1 MRIPRSV
8 AIRSVLG
15 VTAVLTLGLA
25 LSGVYLL
32 PRKAD
37 ALRAEADRI
46 GADLGDR
53 GHAGLGPAAAPGTV
67 PIPTA
72 AALPA
77 GAAAVVDAVRRQGVG
92 DVQYR
97 LGQRV
102 PRGSVSAQPLTL
114 FFDAGF
120 PAVAR
125 ILADVAASAPAVTVT
140 GVDLERADRGRIE
153 VALRLDLLGGA

>member
-1 MRIPRSV
+1 VRIPRNI
-8 AIRSVLG
+8 AIRAGLG
-15 VTAVLTLGLA
+15 VTAVLTLVLA
-25 LSGVYLL
+25 VSGVYML

-46 GADLGDR
+46 GADLGHTEPR
-53 GHAGLGPAAAPGTV
+53 HAAAPGTV
-67 PIPTA
+67 PLPSA

-102 PRGSVSAQPLTL
+102 PRGTISAQPLTL
-114 FFDAGF
+114 FFEAGF

-125 ILADVAASAPAVTVT
+125 VLADVAASAPAVTVT
-140 GVDLERADRGRIE
+140 GVDLERAEGDRIE
-153 VALRLDLLGGA
+153 VSLRLDLLGGA

>member
-1 MRIPRSV
+1 MRIPRSI
-8 AIRSVLG
+8 AIRAGLSA
-15 VTAVLTLGLA
+15 TAVLALGLA
-25 LSGVYLL
+25 VSGVWLL

-46 GADLGDR
+46 GADLGHKEPGR
-53 GHAGLGPAAAPGTV
+53 AAAPGTV

-102 PRGSVSAQPLTL
+102 PRGTLSAQPLTL
-114 FFDAGF
+114 FFEAGF

-125 ILADVAASAPAVTVT
+125 VLADVAASAPAVTVT